1 MIKKASLLVISAM
14 MFYVLTE
21 CVSTKPLVTGD
32 PSGRTPSAER
42 EFRAA
47 WVASVANINW
57 PSKPGLPVED
67 QKLEA
72 IQLLD
77 LLNENHFNA
86 VVLQVRPQCDALYE
100 SALEPWSLYLT
111 GEQGKAPD
119 P

>member
-1 MIKKASLLVISAM
+1 MIKKASLLIISTL

-21 CVSTKPLVTGD
+21 CVSTKPLITGD

-57 PSKPGLPVED
+57 PSRPGLPVEE

-77 LLNENHFNA
+77 LLYENHFNA
-86 VVLQVRPQCDALYE
+86 VITCPLYPL
-100 SALEPWSLYLT
+100 SPPPLFLLYL
-111 GEQGKAPD
+111 
-119 P
+119 